1 MPLHPGRPLP
11 APWTNAKLGAAAT
24 GLAGHAPV
32 PKERQSHG
40 SAAGSVPMMQWFWL
54 FIGGGLGTLLRW
66 WVSGWVA
73 ERVGEVF
80 PWGTLV
86 VNVTGSFLVGLLA
99 GLLGPEGR
107 WWATPET
114 RQFLLFGF
122 CGGYTTFSS
131 FSLQTLNLLEEGQWA
146 LAGANVMLSV
156 VLCLAGVWFGR
167 QLALIAQTPKL

>member
-1 MPLHPGRPLP
+1 
-11 APWTNAKLGAAAT
+11 
-24 GLAGHAPV
+24 
-32 PKERQSHG
+32 
-40 SAAGSVPMMQWFWL
+40 
-54 FIGGGLGTLLRW
+54 
-66 WVSGWVA
+66 
-73 ERVGEVF
+73 
-80 PWGTLV
+80 
-86 VNVTGSFLVGLLA
+86 VGLLA

-107 WWATPET
+107 WWAAPET